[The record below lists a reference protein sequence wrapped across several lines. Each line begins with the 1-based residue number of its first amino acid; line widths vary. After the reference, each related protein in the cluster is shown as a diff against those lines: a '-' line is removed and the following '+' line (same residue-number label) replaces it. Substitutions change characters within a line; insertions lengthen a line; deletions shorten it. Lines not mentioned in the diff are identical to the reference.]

1 MLSINEVGQESSAQV
16 RRQAIK
22 MTGVS
27 FAVIDQYK
35 DLVYRTALTVTGNH
49 SDAEDVMQEVFFK
62 YFRSHPTFE
71 SESHEKAW
79 ILRVTVNAGKSVLR
93 SAWHRK
99 RVDVDITQLP
109 GQTEEGGHSEVLNA
123 VLSLPEK
130 YRIAI
135 YLHYYEDYSI
145 REIASITGQSETAVS
160 QQLSR
165 GRTKLRKKLGGA
177 RI

>member
-1 MLSINEVGQESSAQV
+1 MLSINEIGQGSSAELK
-16 RRQAIK
+16 RQPIK

-27 FAVIDQYK
+27 FAAIDKYK
-35 DLVYRTALTVTGNH
+35 DLVYRTALTVTSNH

-79 ILRVTVNAGKSVLR
+79 LLRVTVNEGRTLLR

-99 RVDVDITQLP
+99 RVDVDITQLA
-109 GQTEEGGHSEVLNA
+109 GQAEEGGGSEVLCA

-130 YRIAI
+130 YRVAI
-135 YLHYYEDYSI
+135 YLHYYENYSI
-145 REIASITGQSETAVS
+145 KEIAGITGQSETAVA

-165 GRTKLRKKLGGA
+165 GRTRLRKKLGGA